1 MTRYMTPL
9 VTMLLVL
16 VLGITSRAQ
25 MVQPS
30 TPDSATAPAQ
40 SDAVLGIFDEVVRTV
55 QDNFYD
61 PTLRGLDWQA
71 VVEKYRPLAA
81 AASSDEERS
90 AVINRLLAE
99 LEASHTSHYTLSEP
113 AYYQLLDI
121 FASALRRNLGRVFP
135 TEQVAYVGIGT
146 FTQQVNG
153 KTFITGVLDGLPA
166 AKAGLV
172 VGDELLSADGAPYH
186 PIRSFV
192 AKGDQEVTLQIRRMA
207 DGPVQEVVVVPQSI
221 KPNEAFLRAMEASAR
236 IIDAEGTKVGYI
248 RVWSYAGA
256 RYQQLLEHELSAGAL
271 KDAEALVLDLR
282 DGWGGAQAHYL
293 DLFNHRAPTM
303 TQIDRHGR
311 VSMANSKWRKPVA
324 LLVNGGTRSGKE
336 IFAYGFKTY
345 GLGEIVGTP
354 TAGAVLAGRAFLL
367 SDGSLLL
374 VAVTDV
380 LVDGQRLEGTGVVP
394 TITVPFAVEYAQ
406 GKDPQLDRAV
416 AILSR
421 SVRG

>member
-1 MTRYMTPL
+1 MQPL

-16 VLGITSRAQ
+16 VLGTSSRAQ
-25 MVQPS
+25 VDQPS
-30 TPDSATAPAQ
+30 TPDSTIAPVQANTTP
-40 SDAVLGIFDEVVRTV
+40 GIFDEVVRTV

-81 AASSDEERS
+81 AAISDEERS
-90 AVINRLLAE
+90 EVINRLLAE
-99 LEASHTSHYTLSEP
+99 LAASHTRHYTPSEP

-121 FASALRRNLGRVFP
+121 FAGALRRDLWRVFP
-135 TEQVAYVGIGT
+135 TEQVVYAGIGV
-146 FTQQVNG
+146 FTQQISG
-153 KTFITGVLDGLPA
+153 KTFITGVLDRLPA

-186 PIRSFV
+186 PIRSFA
-192 AKGDQEVTLQIRRMA
+192 AKIDQEVILQIRRVPE
-207 DGPVQEVVVVPQSI
+207 GPVQDVVVVPQWI
-221 KPNEAFLRAMEASAR
+221 RPNEAFLQAMEASAR

-248 RVWSYAGA
+248 HVWSYAGA
-256 RYQQLLEHELSAGAL
+256 RYQQLLEHELSSGAL
-271 KDAEALVLDLR
+271 KDADALVLDLR

-311 VSMANSKWRKPVA
+311 VSIANVKWRKPVV

-374 VAVTDV
+374 LAVTDV
-380 LVDGQRLEGTGVVP
+380 FVDGQRLEGTGVTP
-394 TITVPFAVEYAQ
+394 TIPVPFAVEYVQ
-406 GKDPQLDRAV
+406 GKDPQLERAV
-416 AILSR
+416 AVLAR